1 MQRFFRPREP
11 RRKAFTLI
19 AMLIRRAD
27 PARDAA
33 ACAAIYAPFVTNSAV
48 SFEEQAPSLAEFIE
62 RIQHYQESH
71 AYLVA
76 EIDGEVAGFA
86 YAGPYRERPA
96 YRWAA
101 ESSVYVGDRYRHRGV
116 GKSLYTALF
125 QVLREAGF
133 KVVIAGVT
141 VPNPASL
148 ALHSALGFQHVG
160 TFPKVGYKHGAWRDV
175 AFLSLQLGPQEDGAE
190 PAPPS
195 ASP

>member
-1 MQRFFRPREP
+1 
-11 RRKAFTLI
+11 
-19 AMLIRRAD
+19 MLIRDAD
-27 PARDAA
+27 PVRDAA
-33 ACAAIYAPFVTNSAV
+33 ACAAIYAPFATESAV
-48 SFEEQAPSLAEFIE
+48 SFEEEAPSAEAFGE
-62 RIQHYQESH
+62 RIHHYHDSH

-96 YRWAA
+96 YRWSA
-101 ESSVYVGDRYRHRGV
+101 ESSVYIHDAHRHRGV
-116 GKSLYTALF
+116 GKALYMALF
-125 QVLREAGF
+125 EVLRQAGF

-175 AFLSLQLGPQEDGAE
+175 AFLSLQLAPQDDGHE
-190 PAPPS
+190 PPPLV
-195 ASP
+195 AVTT